1 MHFYQVEGSVN
12 CEFDS
17 LEIYN
22 GERRERPNQE
32 AKLCGDGVPGPI
44 VSTGPRLLLRFSSD
58 FSVSLKGFKLEFTK
72 SGRIFET
79 KPSVT

>member
-22 GERRERPNQE
+22 GERKETSNQE
-32 AKLCGDGVPGPI
+32 TKLCGDGVPGPI
-44 VSTGPRLLLRFSSD
+44 VSTGSRLLLRFHSD
-58 FSVSLKGFKLEFTK
+58 FSVSFKGFKLEFTK
-72 SGRIFET
+72 SGTTFGT
-79 KPSVT
+79 KPSVI